1 MQPIAVK
8 LMGMNQGGGAGVG
21 GDCIHGHSTLGTEKC
36 VLAQGHNCAIE
47 TNDATKPTLQKT
59 TLYSFICCFSKG
71 DTDNTALPSLL

>member
-1 MQPIAVK
+1 
-8 LMGMNQGGGAGVG
+8 MGMNQGPGAVG

-36 VLAQGHNCAIE
+36 VLAQEHNCAIE

-71 DTDNTALPSLL
+71 DTDSTTLPSLL